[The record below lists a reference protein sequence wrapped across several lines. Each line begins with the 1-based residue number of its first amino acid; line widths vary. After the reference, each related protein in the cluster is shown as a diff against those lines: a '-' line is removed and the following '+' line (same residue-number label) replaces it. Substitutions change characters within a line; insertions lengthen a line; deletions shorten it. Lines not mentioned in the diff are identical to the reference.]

1 MTGIH
6 EIHDDILGLEAQL
19 AGKRMELAMA
29 QGERET
35 ARQHL
40 HAMTQAI
47 QQRRAFRVAVSEQDG
62 GCFFDA
68 SGQADRIAI
77 NRGAN

>member
-6 EIHDDILGLEAQL
+6 EIHDDILGLEAQR

-40 HAMTQAI
+40 HAMTHAI
-47 QQRRAFRVAVSEQDG
+47 QSRMAFRVATADAQG
-62 GCFFDA
+62 QCFFNA
-68 SGQADRIAI
+68 QGSADRLAMQGGI
-77 NRGAN
+77 